1 MAKIVEEIIIIK
13 LSKLVKDKNSGE
25 KLADTKTINNIEQ
38 VVQELVGDGVVVE
51 LVEE

>member
-25 KLADTKTINNIEQ
+25 KLADTKNINNIEQ